1 MGIVLIAHLRPLQIR
16 IWKIPTSHWIEPLD
30 KGVSYED
37 KNHCLIKEYP
47 IPMLSSLYK
56 ICLVRFLHV
65 CVQMTAMHLSL
76 CPFQVGFLS
85 GGYSVLTV
93 ILYIECRRGQHY
105 SKVIRSE
112 QLYLDLVKRTTFISH
127 WCPGPQGG
135 CSDQLGLQNVSLQRQ
150 SIKWIF
156 GDLMDMLCQRLLW
169 VHQELYSFPLRCTV

>member
-1 MGIVLIAHLRPLQIR
+1 MRQYFAKGTVKLNLKATDTSNDKVIIQDSVFFKRNRLWRQGRSKMGIVLIAHLRPLQIR

-112 QLYLDLVKRTTFISH
+112 
-127 WCPGPQGG
+127 
-135 CSDQLGLQNVSLQRQ
+135 
-150 SIKWIF
+150 
-156 GDLMDMLCQRLLW
+156 
-169 VHQELYSFPLRCTV
+169 